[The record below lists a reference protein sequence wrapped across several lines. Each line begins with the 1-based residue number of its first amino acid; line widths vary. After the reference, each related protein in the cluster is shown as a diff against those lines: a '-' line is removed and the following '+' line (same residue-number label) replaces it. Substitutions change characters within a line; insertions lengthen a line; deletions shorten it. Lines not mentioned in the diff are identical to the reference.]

1 MDRKGQTAMKVI
13 LVMGILSF
21 VCLWLISAA
30 MKRALTPDETQ
41 RVQLAAS
48 QSPFD
53 MARAWADLERVVA
66 FGPRQPGSEG
76 LEVLRGYLRNEL
88 AAAGFTVREQAFD
101 AETPAGTKR
110 MVNLVAESKGDR
122 DGVIALTNHYDT
134 KHFADFDF
142 VGANDGGST
151 TAWMLEMART
161 LGPARRGC
169 TVWLVWLDGEEAWEK
184 WGPGDSLYGSRAFVR
199 HLRETG
205 ELVKIRA
212 VVNLDMI
219 GDAYLGIH
227 RDPDAPRWLLN
238 AVWGTAL
245 RLGYGRHFLDGV
257 KRVQDD
263 HLPFREAGIPAL
275 EVIDFSYGGTFA
287 THQRNWHTAGDTL
300 DKVRAESLKAV
311 GDVLYHALSAI
322 EAGMGRRDTEKAR

>member
-1 MDRKGQTAMKVI
+1 MKVI

-21 VCLWLISAA
+21 VGLWSISAL
-30 MKRALTPDETQ
+30 MKRALTPDEA
-41 RVQLAAS
+41 QLVKVTDS
-48 QSPFD
+48 HSPFD
-53 MARAWADLERVVA
+53 MGRAWADLGRVTD
-66 FGPRQPGSEG
+66 FGPRPAGSEG
-76 LEVLRGYLRNEL
+76 LETLRGYLRNEL

-101 AETPAGTKR
+101 AETPAGMKR
-110 MVNLVAESKGDR
+110 MVNLVAVSKGDR
-122 DGVIALTNHYDT
+122 DGVIVLTNHYDT

-151 TAWMLEMART
+151 TAWMLEMARA

-205 ELVKIRA
+205 ELAGIGA
-212 VVNLDMI
+212 LVNLDMI

-245 RLGYGRHFLDGV
+245 RQGYGRHFLDAA

-263 HLPFREAGIPAL
+263 HLPFRDAGVPAL
-275 EVIDFSYGGTFA
+275 ELIDFSYGGSFA
-287 THQRNWHTAGDTL
+287 AHQRNWHTAADTL

-311 GDVLYHALSAI
+311 GDVLYHALPAI
-322 EAGMGRRDTEKAR
+322 EAGMGRRDTETAR

>member
-21 VCLWLISAA
+21 VSLWLVSAA
-30 MKRALTPDETQ
+30 MKRALLPDETQ
-41 RVQLAAS
+41 RVQLAGS

-53 MARAWADLERVVA
+53 MGRAWACLERVVA
-66 FGPRQPGSEG
+66 FGPRPAGSEE
-76 LEVLRGYLRNEL
+76 LEALRGYLRNEL
-88 AAAGFTVREQAFD
+88 AAAGFTVREQAFI
-101 AETPAGTKR
+101 AETPAGAKR
-110 MVNLVAESKGDR
+110 MANLVAESKGDR
-122 DGVIALTNHYDT
+122 DGLIVLTNHYDT
-134 KHFADFDF
+134 KHFSDFDF
-142 VGANDGGST
+142 AGANDGGST

-161 LGPARRGC
+161 LGPSRRGA

-205 ELVKIRA
+205 ELEKIGA
-212 VVNLDMI
+212 LVNLDMI

-238 AVWGTAL
+238 SVWGTAM
-245 RLGYGRHFLDGV
+245 RLGYGRHFLDAA

-275 EVIDFSYGGTFA
+275 EVIDFSYGGSMA
-287 THQRNWHTAGDTL
+287 AHQRNWHTSGDTL

-311 GDVLYHALSAI
+311 GDVLYHSLTAI
-322 EAGMGRRDTEKAR
+322 EAGMERRHTERAQ